1 MRHSRRSAILT
12 AASAALVLAGC
23 TPGTEQ
29 PDAVYFGGDI
39 LTIVDD
45 RPSVEAVA
53 VKDGRILAVGSEDE
67 ILQMAGSGTTRIDL
81 DGQTMLPGFFDSHGH
96 TYLIGIQ
103 ATSAN
108 LLPPPDGEGAD
119 IASLQRLLSEWA
131 AENQEAIE
139 RVGWIVGFGY
149 DDSQLAEQR
158 HPTRDELDEV
168 STEVPVLIFHQSG
181 HLGVGNSKAL
191 EMAGVTAET
200 EDPNGGAF
208 RRREGSR
215 EPNGVAEEYAF
226 FQLGAALM
234 TSFDD
239 SVNDAL
245 VEEGTRLVASFGY
258 TTAQEGRAVGPGLA
272 AMKRVAD
279 AGRLQIDLVS
289 YPDVLEVEDVQPSM
303 TYSNRYRV
311 GGVKLT
317 IDGSPQGKTAW
328 LTEPYYVPPEGQPAD
343 YRGYAAIDGQTAN
356 EAVEKAFANGW
367 QILVHANGD
376 AASDLFIAAV
386 RLAKERHPDVDNR
399 PVLIHGQVL
408 REDQVDALDE
418 LQIFPSLFP
427 MHTFYWG
434 DWHRESVLGPER
446 AENISPTGWVL
457 ERDMMFGSHHDAPV
471 ANPDAMRVLSATVTR
486 TTRSGRVLGPEHR
499 VPVATALKALTI
511 WPAWQHFEEDSKGTI
526 EVGKLADFVILAENP
541 LTVDPDRLADIQVVD
556 TIKEGVSIY
565 KRPADGS
572 SN

>member
-356 EAVEKAFANGW
+356 EAVEKAFANRPISSSLPCGSPR
-367 QILVHANGD
+367 
-376 AASDLFIAAV
+376 SD
-386 RLAKERHPDVDNR
+386 
-399 PVLIHGQVL
+399 
-408 REDQVDALDE
+408 
-418 LQIFPSLFP
+418 
-427 MHTFYWG
+427 T
-434 DWHRESVLGPER
+434 
-446 AENISPTGWVL
+446 PTW
-457 ERDMMFGSHHDAPV
+457 
-471 ANPDAMRVLSATVTR
+471 
-486 TTRSGRVLGPEHR
+486 TTDRS
-499 VPVATALKALTI
+499 
-511 WPAWQHFEEDSKGTI
+511 
-526 EVGKLADFVILAENP
+526 
-541 LTVDPDRLADIQVVD
+541 
-556 TIKEGVSIY
+556 
-565 KRPADGS
+565 
-572 SN
+572 